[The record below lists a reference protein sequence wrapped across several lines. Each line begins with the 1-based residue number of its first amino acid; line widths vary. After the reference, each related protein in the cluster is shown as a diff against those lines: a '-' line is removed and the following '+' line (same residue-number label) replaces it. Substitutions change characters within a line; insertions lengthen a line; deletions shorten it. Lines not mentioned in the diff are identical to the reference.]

1 MPDTSLGARN
11 TNMVVVMSSSTL
23 SSKYKTNN
31 GDVILYFEQ
40 PSFIVLEPTLVCG
53 KNADIKEGKKRKHLG
68 PTYQRV

>member
-11 TNMVVVMSSSTL
+11 TNMIVVMSSSTL

-40 PSFIVLEPTLVCG
+40 PSFLVLEPTLVCG
-53 KNADIKEGKKRKHLG
+53 KNADNKK
-68 PTYQRV
+68 

>member
-11 TNMVVVMSSSTL
+11 TNMIVVMSSSTL

-40 PSFIVLEPTLVCG
+40 PSFLVLEPTLVCG
-53 KNADIKEGKKRKHLG
+53 KNVDIKEEKKSKHLG
-68 PTYQRV
+68 PTYQQI

>member
-11 TNMVVVMSSSTL
+11 TNMIVVMSSSTL

-40 PSFIVLEPTLVCG
+40 PSFLVLEPTLVCG
-53 KNADIKEGKKRKHLG
+53 KNADIKEEKESKHLG
-68 PTYQRV
+68 PTYQQI